1 MSLKLSSEISSSI
14 GFVCIAIITTCY
26 LLHQK
31 KESTHSSQS
40 SEKKNITSETTLST
54 TQFPWEPRSITN
66 SQSKLSS
73 SDSSHKAEE
82 ETTTISKRYST
93 TRKDNGKD
101 DVHQQQLHFLSS
113 MTFANSTLRQPSCPC
128 CI

>member
-31 KESTHSSQS
+31 KESTHSSTS
-40 SEKKNITSETTLST
+40 SEKKNITSETILST
-54 TQFPWEPRSITN
+54 TQFPWEPRSITSS
-66 SQSKLSS
+66 SQSKLLS
-73 SDSSHKAEE
+73 SDSDSHNTKE
-82 ETTTISKRYST
+82 ETKTVST
-93 TRKDNGKD
+93 GKQHQED
-101 DVHQQQLHFLSS
+101 DAQQQLQFLSS
-113 MTFANSTLRQPSCPC
+113 MTFANSTLRPSCPC

>member
-14 GFVCIAIITTCY
+14 GFVFVAIITTCY

-31 KESTHSSQS
+31 KESTHSSPS
-40 SEKKNITSETTLST
+40 SEKKNITSETILST
-54 TQFPWEPRSITN
+54 TQFPWEPRSITK
-66 SQSKLSS
+66 SQSKLSN
-73 SDSSHKAEE
+73 KTEE

-101 DVHQQQLHFLSS
+101 DVHQQQLQFLSS
-113 MTFANSTLRQPSCPC
+113 MTFANSTLRPSCPC

>member
-31 KESTHSSQS
+31 KESTHSSPS
-40 SEKKNITSETTLST
+40 REKKIITSETILST
-54 TQFPWEPRSITN
+54 TQFPWEPRSITK
-66 SQSKLSS
+66 SQSKLS
-73 SDSSHKAEE
+73 KAEE

-101 DVHQQQLHFLSS
+101 DAHQQQIQFLSS
-113 MTFANSTLRQPSCPC
+113 MTFVNSSLRQPSCPC
-128 CI
+128 CQ